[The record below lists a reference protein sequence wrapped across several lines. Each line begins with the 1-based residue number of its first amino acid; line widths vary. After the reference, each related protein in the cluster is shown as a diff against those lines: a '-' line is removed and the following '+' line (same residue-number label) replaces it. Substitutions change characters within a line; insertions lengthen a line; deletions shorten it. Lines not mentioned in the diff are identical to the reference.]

1 MFERQTTTWALTL
14 ALLSSPLQPRAA
26 TESYTVDPAKSRVTI
41 DVGKAGAFS
50 FVAGHT
56 HEVTGPIENGLVD
69 FDRDDPSNS
78 RVRLVIDS
86 ATLKVTGKGES
97 REDVPKVQQAMESD
111 KVLDV
116 AHHPQMLFQS
126 TAITINGRRGDVLD
140 LTIAGRLT
148 IRSVTQPVTIPVRA
162 ELTGETIVATGRF
175 SITQTAYGIAP
186 ISIAGVVKVKDAL
199 DISVS
204 IVARR

>member
-1 MFERQTTTWALTL
+1 MLERQTTTWALTM
-14 ALLSSPLQPRAA
+14 ALLSSPLLPHAA
-26 TESYTVDPAKSRVTI
+26 TEPYTVDPAKSRVTI
-41 DVGKAGAFS
+41 AVGKAGAFS

-78 RVRLVIDS
+78 RVRLVIGS
-86 ATLKVTGKGES
+86 SSLKVTGKGES

-126 TAITINGRRGDVLD
+126 TAVTINARRGEVLD
-140 LTIAGRLT
+140 LTIAGQLT
-148 IRSVTQPVTIPVRA
+148 IRSVTQPVTIAVRA
-162 ELTGETIVATGRF
+162 ELTGGTIVATGRF
-175 SITQTAYGIAP
+175 SITQTAYGIVP
-186 ISIAGVVKVKDAL
+186 ISVAGVVKVKDAL
-199 DISVS
+199 DISFS
-204 IVARR
+204 MVARR